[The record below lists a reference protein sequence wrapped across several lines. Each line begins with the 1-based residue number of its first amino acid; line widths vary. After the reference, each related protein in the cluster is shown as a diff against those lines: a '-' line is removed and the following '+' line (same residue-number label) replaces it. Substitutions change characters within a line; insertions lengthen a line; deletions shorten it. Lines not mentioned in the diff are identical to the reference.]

1 MSWQNRL
8 RQMLLA
14 GGVLAGGCGSG
25 NLQGGTGGGTGTG
38 GTGVPCGN
46 ANPDPCICGRPDA
59 NADAAA
65 ACQAEVDCRA
75 AGGFYVAFSSAD
87 SDGGVI
93 PPHCETD
100 GGSATGA
107 DGGSDVAGAD

>member
-25 NLQGGTGGGTGTG
+25 NLQGLIGGGGAG
-38 GTGVPCGN
+38 GGLPCGN

-65 ACQAEVDCRA
+65 ACQAKVDCVA
-75 AGGFYVAFSSAD
+75 AGGSYIPWSSSD
-87 SDGGVI
+87 SDGGVT

-100 GGSATGA
+100 GG
-107 DGGSDVAGAD
+107 